1 MSKRRMKL
9 LVPFSDSVEIQHI
22 AEISRRTPDAVALS
36 FIRDGLIAMREE
48 ISERV
53 GVVDEEED
61 EDDEDIEED
70 DEDFPEEVAEGRK
83 NSSIKDYLLTL
94 EQHL

>member
-1 MSKRRMKL
+1 
-9 LVPFSDSVEIQHI
+9 
-22 AEISRRTPDAVALS
+22 
-36 FIRDGLIAMREE
+36 
-48 ISERV
+48 V